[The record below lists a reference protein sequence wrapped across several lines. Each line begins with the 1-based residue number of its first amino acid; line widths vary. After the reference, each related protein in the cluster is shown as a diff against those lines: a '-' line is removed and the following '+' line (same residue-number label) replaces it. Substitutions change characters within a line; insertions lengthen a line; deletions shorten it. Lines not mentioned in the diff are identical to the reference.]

1 MHPSRRFALLASL
14 RPKWLRLLS
23 GYSSRSTIATG
34 SSPFCRCRDARP
46 ASCRDRPTPR
56 CSSRPT
62 GSSVSYREQGGH
74 HATKPHHHRR
84 HTHHSRSHRRLHCPP
99 HPTGRCTHPRVGQA
113 VKLNLQL
120 PPSPRA
126 TTPSLAAQR
135 LLRAWQAQHRAAALQ
150 LASGQAVDA
159 VFARP
164 PRSLRNPTLTGC
176 FNRAGGYDC
185 AYSAGL
191 TWLRMRIEG
200 GASAGY
206 RVQRAM
212 FADRISNPATSARLL
227 YQAWAADDRWA
238 ALAWGSPNAVQTLF
252 GLHRDRYALTGCELG
267 QTSFICHWKAR
278 GYGIRMDVA
287 GGA

>member
-1 MHPSRRFALLASL
+1 MRPSRIITAAILTTLVA
-14 RPKWLRLLS
+14 
-23 GYSSRSTIATG
+23 IAGCTAH
-34 SSPFCRCRDARP
+34 PTRP
-46 ASCRDRPTPR
+46 AVAPTPVLATPPTSTFSSTPRPTSP
-56 CSSRPT
+56 
-62 GSSVSYREQGGH
+62 
-74 HATKPHHHRR
+74 A
-84 HTHHSRSHRRLHCPP
+84 PP
-99 HPTGRCTHPRVGQA
+99 APSPRVTTT
-113 VKLNLQL
+113 

-212 FADRISNPATSARLL
+212 FADRISNLVTSTRLL

-287 GGA
+287 GGASVGYGVETVDRDSVPIL